1 MFNCQKI
8 FYKVAF
14 TASILFMFGCS
25 PTQKTLNN
33 SREETSISS
42 AIRTLSNALETPT
55 IILSSVP
62 ILPSQSQVPIPTVV
76 PNDAASIPLPTQTA
90 YPPIKLSSFPEREVV
105 PLLADINVTNTS
117 TLTYMPIMPHINAG
131 FYDGELLYF
140 LGSAWKNKKS
150 WFPVSIFT
158 YNFKTGITS
167 LVTSSVLG
175 QEGVIDVM
183 TASQEW
189 LPWETYYENG
199 SGWQLFARNLT
210 TGKEILVDRQE
221 DTHYNSLRGPYTA
234 ISGSQLVWSTI
245 RKNATGEMKGT
256 VMLIDLD
263 KGDKKILVEDP
274 SYFYGYVG
282 IDNGQVV
289 WSKSQFSSNEV
300 NVFLHDLKSGK
311 TTQLTDDDRSFQPQ
325 IRGDW
330 VVWRHGFG
338 QIGPISILNLKTGE
352 RIRLVAEGDFLR
364 MGDGMVLWWTICKTN
379 AYVYDIRKNIL
390 YPVFDSHEFQP
401 PLYIYGRSIVAETI
415 PEQGTAKNQL
425 NVQTFP

>member
-1 MFNCQKI
+1 
-8 FYKVAF
+8 
-14 TASILFMFGCS
+14 
-25 PTQKTLNN
+25 
-33 SREETSISS
+33 
-42 AIRTLSNALETPT
+42 
-55 IILSSVP
+55 
-62 ILPSQSQVPIPTVV
+62 
-76 PNDAASIPLPTQTA
+76 
-90 YPPIKLSSFPEREVV
+90 
-105 PLLADINVTNTS
+105 
-117 TLTYMPIMPHINAG
+117 
-131 FYDGELLYF
+131 
-140 LGSAWKNKKS
+140 
-150 WFPVSIFT
+150 
-158 YNFKTGITS
+158 
-167 LVTSSVLG
+167 
-175 QEGVIDVM
+175 M

-189 LPWETYYENG
+189 LSWETYYENG

-221 DTHYNSLRGPYTA
+221 DTHYNSLRGPYPA

-263 KGDKKILVEDP
+263 KGDKRILVEDP

-311 TTQLTDDDRSFQPQ
+311 TTRLTDDDRSFQPQ

-338 QIGPISILNLKTGE
+338 QIGPISILNLKTSE

-364 MGDGMVLWWTICKTN
+364 MGDGMVLWWT
-379 AYVYDIRKNIL
+379 Y
-390 YPVFDSHEFQP
+390 
-401 PLYIYGRSIVAETI
+401 
-415 PEQGTAKNQL
+415 
-425 NVQTFP
+425 